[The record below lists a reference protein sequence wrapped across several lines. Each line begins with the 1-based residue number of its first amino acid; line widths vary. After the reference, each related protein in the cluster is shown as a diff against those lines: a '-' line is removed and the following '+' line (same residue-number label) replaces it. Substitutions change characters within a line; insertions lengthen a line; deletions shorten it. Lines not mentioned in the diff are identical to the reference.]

1 MLRLARRDHAAF
13 DALIAASGV
22 PAAVALFHAQQAVE
36 KALKSTMCLYGVT
49 FRRTHDLEQLASQ
62 LADAGH
68 AAPVGEAELS
78 RLTPYAVEYRYDD
91 DAPEL
96 LSGEQAKAIVESV
109 MAWTAGHCGQFD
121 SFMAERPM
129 NQPGSVLR
137 DPFDDTAE

>member
-1 MLRLARRDHAAF
+1 MTPQHEEAVRLLRLARRDQAAF
-13 DALIAASGV
+13 AALIAAPHV

-36 KALKSTMCLYGVT
+36 KALKSVMCVYGVA

-68 AAPVGEAELS
+68 ATPVGEADLS

-96 LSGEQAKAIVESV
+96 LSGAQASTIV
-109 MAWTAGHCGQFD
+109 
-121 SFMAERPM
+121 
-129 NQPGSVLR
+129 
-137 DPFDDTAE
+137 

>member
-1 MLRLARRDHAAF
+1 MRLARRDQAAF
-13 DALIAASGV
+13 DALIAAPLV

-36 KALKSTMCLYGVT
+36 KSLKSVMCLYGLS

-68 AAPVGEAELS
+68 AAPVGESDLS

-96 LSGEQAKAIVESV
+96 LSGEQASAIIESV
-109 MAWTAGHCGQFD
+109 MA
-121 SFMAERPM
+121 
-129 NQPGSVLR
+129 
-137 DPFDDTAE
+137 